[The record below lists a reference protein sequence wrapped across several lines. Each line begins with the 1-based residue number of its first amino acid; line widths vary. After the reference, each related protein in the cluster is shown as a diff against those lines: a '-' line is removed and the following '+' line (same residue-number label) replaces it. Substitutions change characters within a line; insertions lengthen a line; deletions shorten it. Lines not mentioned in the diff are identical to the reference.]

1 MHQERSLLAR
11 DALLLAIAALVC
23 RAIVL
28 AILPDAVFSNDVGHW
43 VNVARELQQGHNP
56 YATTTYLNWPPVWM
70 QIIFV
75 LQRVAHAVGAPITD
89 VIRWFLVAVDSINIA
104 LAFLI
109 AAQFSSR
116 RTASLTILLGLV
128 LNPVAVFL
136 VCQHGNFDALVV
148 TALLAFT
155 IALIRYHRT
164 NDSVDWLSAAFWL
177 GVGVLIKTIPL
188 LLAPLLIWRAH
199 LLPVRARVLGLML
212 LVTPV
217 AVGLSVIYVLS
228 PDQVTANVLRY
239 RSYGGWFGITG
250 LLDLAGLTRASAIY
264 AAIFPIIAIAALV
277 VVARFLRRFSGSPE
291 YVILLV
297 ATLLSA
303 LIAFGPGYGAQYIAW
318 PLPFYVISFACFDS
332 KWRNDLKA
340 AWIVSIIIYTIEY
353 ALIADHG
360 HFLIGPNSSAQL
372 RHMSDVLYESG
383 VRTLLRL
390 PLFALYLWLIAA
402 AVARLRAVQLQETAG

>member
-109 AAQFSSR
+109 AAHS
-116 RTASLTILLGLV
+116 
-128 LNPVAVFL
+128 
-136 VCQHGNFDALVV
+136 LVV
-148 TALLAFT
+148 SALLAFT

-188 LLAPLLIWRAH
+188 LLAPLLIWRAQV
-199 LLPVRARVLGLML
+199 LPVRARVLGLML

-228 PDQVTANVLRY
+228 PDQATANVLRY

-250 LLDLAGLTRASAIY
+250 LLDLAGLSRASAIY
-264 AAIFPIIAIAALV
+264 TSIFPIIAIASLV

-318 PLPFYVISFACFDS
+318 PLPFYAISFACFDS

-360 HFLIGPNSSAQL
+360 HFLIGPNSSPQL

-402 AVARLRAVQLQETAG
+402 AVARLRAVQRQETAG